1 MDGVEP
7 GGMPSRRGLV
17 IGLMLCVVAI
27 AFEAIAVVTAMPAAA
42 ADLGDL
48 DLYAWAFTAF
58 MIAQTFAIVAAG
70 QASDKFGP
78 KLPLVIGFVVFALG
92 LVLAGLAPTM
102 QVLVAGRF
110 VQGLGGGTMNL
121 AVMVLI
127 GRLFDP
133 KERAVMMTWL
143 SIAWMAPAL
152 FGPLVAAWLS
162 TTWSWH
168 WVFFSVLPL
177 MAIGGA
183 LILPPLARTEL
194 GPTEPVPAGPG
205 ARTETRGSR
214 MLIAAALVAAGTV
227 ALQVAGQRFE
237 LWSLLWLV
245 AGLGVLGYALPV
257 LLPPGYR
264 PAGPGLAA
272 TVNVRLLATGAFFGA
287 ETFLPLTLI
296 NAEHFDLAGAG
307 LVLTVGSAG
316 WTFGAWLQ
324 SRRWLR
330 LRRDQI
336 VVAGVAGEAVG
347 LVMIAIAAWLPGQL
361 SWLMI
366 AGWAVGGLGMGLHMA
381 STSLVV
387 MELSAEAELGRNT
400 SSLQVSEALG
410 NSVAAG
416 IAGTIF
422 AAFLTSQSLAFGWL
436 FVAMAMLTMLGLA
449 SSLRIGPVVNHS
461 LDNISTSR

>member
-1 MDGVEP
+1 MDGQER
-7 GGMPSRRGLV
+7 GGAPSRRGLV
-17 IGLMLCVVAI
+17 VGLMLCVVAI

-48 DLYAWAFTAF
+48 GLYAWAFTAF

-70 QASDKFGP
+70 QASDRFGP
-78 KLPLVIGFVVFALG
+78 KAPLIVGFVVFALG
-92 LVLAGLAPTM
+92 LVIAGLAPTM
-102 QVLVAGRF
+102 LVLVAGRF

-127 GRLFDP
+127 ARLFDS
-133 KERAVMMTWL
+133 KQRAQMMTWL

-162 TTWSWH
+162 TTLSWH

-177 MAIGGA
+177 MVIGGA
-183 LILPPLARTEL
+183 LILGPLAKTHL
-194 GPTEPVPAGPG
+194 GPTETGDLTPTRRGGP
-205 ARTETRGSR
+205 
-214 MLIAAALVAAGTV
+214 LIAAALVALGTA
-227 ALQVAGQRFE
+227 ALQLAGQRFE
-237 LWSLLWLV
+237 WWSLAWLA
-245 AGLGVLGYALPV
+245 AGLGLLGYALPV

-264 PAGPGLAA
+264 LAGAGLAA

-287 ETFLPLTLI
+287 ETFLPLTLV

-307 LVLTVGSAG
+307 LVLTVGSLG
-316 WTFGAWLQ
+316 WTVGSWLQ
-324 SRRWLR
+324 SRPWLR
-330 LRRDQI
+330 LRRDEI
-336 VVAGVAGEAVG
+336 VVAGVAGEVIG
-347 LVMIAIAAWLPGQL
+347 LALIAIAAWVPGQL
-361 SWLMI
+361 AWLMI
-366 AGWAVGGLGMGLHMA
+366 LGWTVGSLGMGLHMS

-410 NSVAAG
+410 NSVVAG

-422 AAFLTSQSLAFGWL
+422 AAFLTSQALAFGWV
-436 FVAMAMLTMLGLA
+436 FVAMAMLTTLGLA